1 VSTKFAPQPGA
12 EKATLAN
19 ILVNDLRDRLGAII
33 QSDTRFQALTGQ
45 DLSTNSAAPYPWP
58 ADINIPVD
66 PDVEDWYTGYTNI
79 GQKTYEFYFDI
90 VDGEPVLTD
99 DAPVEVEAKKSY
111 SPVANEAQPKPGTTP
126 QDTENEMQ
134 DLAKA
139 KKAAD
144 DAKEATAAAHDATQV
159 AGEADTQEAHGAAAK
174 AHLAAVKANNGAAK
188 AYGDNKFM
196 SQVFSDRA
204 DGHQDQADA
213 HQKEADTSDRSSKNL
228 SLDAKQASTK
238 AMAASK
244 YALAGDAPEPHGI
257 AQQENEAAAAAH
269 KDAATALRPSDPMQA
284 NFHDGQALMHKENAK
299 FHATKA
305 GTDED
310 LDDDDDANEAKVN
323 ESFWRFLRIRLGAKA
338 DTGDMVEPDAAID
351 TWIANHGGE
360 DASRAII
367 LANDSPQAVKLGDK
381 DLGPQFLK
389 IQQTDNDFA
398 KDAIAASN
406 AAFDASSKIR
416 ALGKNANAQD
426 YAALADAH
434 LAAAAAHTGRQWDN
448 PELMDAAAT
457 VAQAHT
463 AFGRDA
469 LTAEQSAVD
478 QMQNRKSDLD
488 KFHAYVTQ
496 ANSAIA
502 MSTQVAGVKAHQDN
516 VADEMEKFMPT
527 AEALTSKEQNDAK
540 ALILKL
546 RSGKGQPLQ
555 GVASLVGGAASNEIL
570 ANGGPGSGPRAK
582 GDAAEMTRDEQD
594 EAETKAH
601 NDAYEAGN
609 KAHKLSSNATTP
621 AENRAAAVAHD
632 DAADMHA
639 KAYLL
644 HKNSKVPNEGIYHA
658 EQASAFKDAASYHR
672 GRAAGHRFK
681 ADAQDKAAANEG
693 TSEGATKGWQ
703 TRHAGV
709 AVAAGKADDDAHVA
723 THKAWAA
730 GTPEA
735 HDAAE
740 KAHLDSATAQR
751 AAGKVHGPEWQ
762 HFHEA
767 QAKGNEATAKYH
779 HDKASELRDTKKKA
793 TFATPSVLPKVAA
806 PAQPRANEADPA
818 NLAAL
823 EMLIANEGQVIE
835 FPNEF
840 QIEKANESDPGS
852 NWVMISPYGDWP
864 HTGGIQRFTKQ
875 DANEIVKDFNG
886 IVPKVMR
893 MGGLGVPFYIGHP
906 DHEAFKT
913 RYTDTKAYGRIKEM
927 QARDDGLW
935 GNVKWSSAGKLMVN
949 EEMFHGHSVNWRV
962 RKDKDGFWR
971 PYSVKSVGFTNEPNI
986 NVPPITHAN
995 EGDPDIEN
1003 DLQRIAA

>member
-1 VSTKFAPQPGA
+1 MSTKFAPQPGA

-33 QSDTRFQALTGQ
+33 QSDPRFQALTGQ

-66 PDVEDWYTGYTNI
+66 PDVEDWYTGYANI

-111 SPVANEAQPKPGTTP
+111 SPVANEAQPNPGTTP

-144 DAKEATAAAHDATQV
+144 DAKEATEAAHDATQV

-228 SLDAKQASTK
+228 SSDAKQASTK

-257 AQQENEAAAAAH
+257 AQKENEAAAAAH
-269 KDAATALRPSDPMQA
+269 KDAATALRPIDPMQA
-284 NFHDGQALMHKENAK
+284 NYHDGQALMHKENAK

-434 LAAAAAHTGRQWDN
+434 LSAAAAHSGREWN
-448 PELMDAAAT
+448 TPELMDAAAT
-457 VAQAHT
+457 IAQAHT

-488 KFHAYVTQ
+488 KFNAYVTQ

-570 ANGGPGSGPRAK
+570 ANGGPGSGPRPK
-582 GDAAEMTRDEQD
+582 GEENDKDHYVKDDDKADEHMKEFNRHVDATKDLKDDPSNFRAQMRSAE
-594 EAETKAH
+594 
-601 NDAYEAGN
+601 
-609 KAHKLSSNATTP
+609 SN
-621 AENRAAAVAHD
+621 
-632 DAADMHA
+632 
-639 KAYLL
+639 
-644 HKNSKVPNEGIYHA
+644 
-658 EQASAFKDAASYHR
+658 AASY
-672 GRAAGHRFK
+672 RAYKSGAVEDH
-681 ADAQDKAAANEG
+681 ADAAAAQKEAASANRVVGQDDEANQHETFAKRHQFFVDNAPKANEG
-693 TSEGATKGWQ
+693 NSEGATKGWQ

-709 AVAAGKADDDAHVA
+709 AVSAGKADDDAHAA

-735 HDAAE
+735 HDSAE

-779 HDKASELRDTKKKA
+779 HDKASELRDTKKKT
-793 TFATPSVLPKVAA
+793 TFSTPSALPKVAA

-818 NLAAL
+818 NLAAI

-840 QIEKANESDPGS
+840 QIEKANEADPGS

>member
-1 VSTKFAPQPGA
+1 MNRKFAPQLGA
-12 EKATLAN
+12 ETATLAN

-33 QSDTRFQALTGQ
+33 QSDPRFKALTGA
-45 DLSTNSAAPYPWP
+45 DLSTNSCAPYPWP
-58 ADINIPVD
+58 ADINIPLD
-66 PDVEDWYTGYTNI
+66 QDVEDWYTGYTCI

-99 DAPVEVEAKKSY
+99 DAPVEVEASKTY
-111 SPVANEAQPKPGTTP
+111 TPVANEAQPKPGTTP

-159 AGEADTQEAHGAAAK
+159 AGEANTKEAHGAAAK

-213 HQKEADTSDRSSKNL
+213 HQKEADGSDRSSKNL
-228 SLDAKQASTK
+228 SSDAKQATTK
-238 AMAASK
+238 AMSASK
-244 YALAGDAPEPHGI
+244 YAMAGDAPEPHGI

-269 KDAATALRPSDPMQA
+269 QDAATALRPSDPLA
-284 NFHDGQALMHKENAK
+284 ASFHDGQALMHRNNAK
-299 FHATKA
+299 FHAGKG

-310 LDDDDDANEAKVN
+310 LEDDDDANESNAN
-323 ESFWRFLRIRLGAKA
+323 DGFWRFLRVRLGAKA
-338 DTGDMVEPDAAID
+338 DPGDMVEPDAAID
-351 TWIANHGGE
+351 TWIANHGGAE
-360 DASRAII
+360 ASRAII
-367 LANDSPQAVKLGDK
+367 LANDSPQAVKLGDPA
-381 DLGPQFLK
+381 LGPAFLK

-406 AAFDASSKIR
+406 AAFDASAKIR

-434 LAAAAAHTGRQWDN
+434 LAAAAAHSGREWN
-448 PELMDAAAT
+448 SPEEMNAAAT
-457 VAQAHT
+457 IAQAHT

-478 QMQNRKSDLD
+478 QMENRKADLD
-488 KFHAYVTQ
+488 KFNAYVTQ

-527 AEALTSKEQNDAK
+527 AKALTSKEQNDAK

-555 GVASLVGGAASNEIL
+555 GVASLVGGSASNETM
-570 ANGGPGSGPRAK
+570 ANGGPGSGPRPKGEENNEYVRDDDKADEHMKEFNRHVEAVKDLQNDPSHFRAK
-582 GDAAEMTRDEQD
+582 MRSAEANAASYRAYKSGAIEDHA
-594 EAETKAH
+594 EAA
-601 NDAYEAGN
+601 
-609 KAHKLSSNATTP
+609 KAHKEA
-621 AENRAAAVAHD
+621 
-632 DAADMHA
+632 
-639 KAYLL
+639 
-644 HKNSKVPNEGIYHA
+644 
-658 EQASAFKDAASYHR
+658 ASANR
-672 GRAAGHRFK
+672 VVG
-681 ADAQDKAAANEG
+681 QDDEANQHEAFAKRHQFFVDNAPKANEG
-693 TSEGATKGWQ
+693 NSEGARKGWE

-709 AVAAGKADDDAHVA
+709 AVAAGKADDAAHRA
-723 THKAWAA
+723 THKAWRA

-735 HDAAE
+735 HDTAE
-740 KAHLDSATAQR
+740 KAQLASAVAQR

-762 HFHEA
+762 HFHET
-767 QAKGNEATAKYH
+767 QAKGHEATASYH
-779 HDKASELRDTKKKA
+779 RTKASELRDMKQKA
-793 TFATPSVLPKVAA
+793 TFATAPALPKVTA
-806 PAQPRANEADPA
+806 PAQPRANEAA
-818 NLAAL
+818 ENLAAL
-823 EMLIANEGQVIE
+823 ETTIANEGMVIE
-835 FPNEF
+835 FPKQF
-840 QIEKANESDPGS
+840 VCEKANEADPGS
-852 NWVMISPYGDWP
+852 NWVMISPFGDWP
-864 HTGGIQRFTKQ
+864 HTGGIQRFTKD

-886 IVPKVMR
+886 IVSKGMR
-893 MGGLGVPFYIGHP
+893 ALGMGIPFYIGHP

-913 RYTDTKAYGRIKEM
+913 RYTDTKAYGRIKEL

-935 GNVKWSSAGKLMVN
+935 GNVKWSSQGKLMVN

-962 RKDKDGFWR
+962 RKDSQGFWR

-995 EGDPDIEN
+995 ESDPDIEN